1 MKKAADTLAG
11 VLVVALAGCALR
23 VAGAAMPSNLAL
35 DAAGT
40 SEILGAVRQ
49 TAYGVF
55 CYDSTNA
62 GQRTA
67 ASRWR

>member
-1 MKKAADTLAG
+1 LKKAADTLAG

-40 SEILGAVRQ
+40 
-49 TAYGVF
+49 
-55 CYDSTNA
+55 
-62 GQRTA
+62 
-67 ASRWR
+67 